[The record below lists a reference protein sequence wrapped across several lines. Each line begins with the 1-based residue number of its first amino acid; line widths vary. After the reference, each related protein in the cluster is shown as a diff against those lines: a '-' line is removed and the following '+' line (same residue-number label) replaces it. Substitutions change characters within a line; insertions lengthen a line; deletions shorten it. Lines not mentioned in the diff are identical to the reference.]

1 LVSEFQADDKP
12 PLLSFKPVYQIDAG
26 DNQGGGLQKNWCFF
40 EQDENLMCVYRSR
53 PEQTIFRVQGA
64 KVTNEH
70 RSPDP
75 RWPYGELRGG
85 VILPW
90 GDKLLRFFH
99 SSIDAGAQRRYFIGA
114 CLMNAT
120 PPYEVSAIGSRP
132 ILYGSEIDD
141 LRVKDRPFHW
151 KANVVIP
158 GGAIEDK
165 DGWLL
170 AVGVNDS
177 ACAVVRVT
185 EKDLRL

>member
-1 LVSEFQADDKP
+1 
-12 PLLSFKPVYQIDAG
+12 
-26 DNQGGGLQKNWCFF
+26 
-40 EQDENLMCVYRSR
+40 
-53 PEQTIFRVQGA
+53 
-64 KVTNEH
+64 
-70 RSPDP
+70 
-75 RWPYGELRGG
+75 